1 MVDGFPKIVLHGIW
15 WQSRFHLWGERGDC
29 AGVVAPPAQEELPTI
44 PPPRGRR
51 RTRVRKS
58 PQQQGPP
65 LHASSLPVAELQAIL
80 GEVSRDGLIASTGEK
95 SSLVLWLPSR
105 GGVALPP
112 RAASDAECGASATL
126 ISLLVPT
133 LAFSPADAVDLLSDL
148 PEASGPIC
156 GETLRYWSHLAR
168 LVLSL
173 LSRQQFVPDVQEVAD
188 GAFIA
193 GWRLL
198 VEDAAELGWLE
209 RFAAAM
215 PPICLAVA
223 TAKPVEAEAARIVD
237 DFLGEAADAVIRRLL
252 ENDPFF
258 GQVRRRI
265 SKKPDGESRWLSAL
279 LGRNRIISGSAEDNA
294 EIAAQVRSWVG
305 QLDEPETPTPRLCF
319 SLVEPEDD
327 ADPTAANWR
336 VRFDLRSP
344 ETDEPLDIT
353 KVWTEPQSTPSILT
367 RHLAGRRQRLMAELA
382 RAAEVFPELDAAL
395 RRTGATG
402 VDLTTSGA
410 HTFLREWAQLLKA
423 RGFDVSLPDWATATD
438 RQMGL
443 KLMLKPPDGS
453 PDDMIAGVPSELSVG
468 SFGLNTLLDFDWRI
482 AVGDETVSLEE
493 FERVASHKAPLVKLR
508 GTWVNLDWDAAELAL
523 KFVKRRP
530 GGKMTLGDA
539 LRLAGGAVDL
549 DTGLPV
555 VGLTGTSWIEQLL
568 TWAPDA
574 RVRELGQP
582 VGFVGTLRPYQRRG
596 LQWLAFLDRLGIGAC
611 LADDMGLGKTIQL
624 IALLLHEREQGSQ
637 PAEASV
643 AADQTSSKT
652 AVGPTLLFA
661 PMSVVGNWEREV
673 RRFSPSLRVLVH
685 HGPDRLLGDA
695 FVDAVLRHDLVITTY
710 GLAQR
715 DLKALSR
722 VPWHRIA
729 LDEAQKIKNPSANQT
744 ISIRAL
750 PSVHRVALTGTPV
763 ENHLS
768 ELWSIMEMLNPALLG
783 SASSF
788 RERFAVPIEKMGDQR
803 RAGQLRQMIRPFLLR
818 RLKSDPEVE
827 CDLPEKMEMRVYCN
841 LTPEQAAHYERLVSD
856 MLNEVDA
863 ATGIRR
869 RGLILATLTR
879 LKQVCNHP
887 EHLLRG
893 TGPLDRRSGKCE
905 RLVEMLEELLDEGD
919 AALIF
924 TQYREMGH
932 ILERLLAER
941 LHTET
946 LFLHGGSP
954 AKKREEMIQRFQDPA
969 SATRLFLLSLRAGG
983 FGLNLTRANHVFHFD
998 RWWNPAVEDQA
1009 TDRAHRI
1016 GQTRRVQVHKFVC
1029 IGTIEDRI
1037 DQVLTEK
1044 SALADHIMGSGDEW
1058 LTSLST
1064 KELREYLTLSS
1075 EAVAEE

>member
-1 MVDGFPKIVLHGIW
+1 
-15 WQSRFHLWGERGDC
+15 LWGERGDC
-29 AGVVAPPAQEELPTI
+29 AGVEMPPGQEEAPTV
-44 PPPRGRR
+44 PPPRGRS
-51 RTRVRKS
+51 RTRARKTAEH
-58 PQQQGPP
+58 PGPP
-65 LHASSLPVAELQAIL
+65 LHPGSLPVAELQAIL
-80 GEVSRDGLIASTGEK
+80 GEVSRDGLIASMGDK
-95 SSLVLWLPSR
+95 SSLLLWLPSR
-105 GGVALPP
+105 GGVPLPST
-112 RAASDAECGASATL
+112 AAADAEAGTAATL
-126 ISLLVPT
+126 ISVIVPT

-148 PEASGPIC
+148 PGASGASC
-156 GETLRYWSHLAR
+156 GESLRYWSHLAK
-168 LVLSL
+168 LLLSL
-173 LSRQQFVPDVQEVAD
+173 LSRQHFVPDVEESSD
-188 GAFIA
+188 GKFIA

-198 VEDAAELGWLE
+198 VEDAAELAWLE
-209 RFAAAM
+209 RFAAAI
-215 PPICLAVA
+215 PAICRAVA

-237 DFLGEAADAVIRRLL
+237 GFLGEAADAVIRRML

-279 LGRNRIISGSAEDNA
+279 LGRNRAIEGSAEDNA
-294 EIAAQVRSWVG
+294 EMATQVHSWVG
-305 QLDEPETPTPRLCF
+305 QLDELETPTPRLCF

-327 ADPTAANWR
+327 ADPAGANWR
-336 VRFDLRSP
+336 VRFDLRSA

-353 KVWTEPQSTPSILT
+353 QVWTEPHNSPSILT

-382 RAAEVFPELDAAL
+382 RAAEVFPELQAGL
-395 RRTGATG
+395 RKPGATG

-423 RGFDVSLPDWATATD
+423 RGFDVSLPDWATATN
-438 RQMGL
+438 RQVGL
-443 KLMLKPPDGS
+443 KLMLKPEGS
-453 PDDMIAGVPSELSVG
+453 PEDAVDGVPSEVSVG
-468 SFGLNTLLDFDWRI
+468 SFGLNTLLDFDWRV

-493 FERVASHKAPLVKLR
+493 FESIASHKAPLVKLR
-508 GTWVNLDWDAAELAL
+508 GSWVNMDWDAAELAL
-523 KFVKRRP
+523 KFIRSRP
-530 GGKMTLGDA
+530 SGKVTLGDA

-549 DTGLPV
+549 DTGLPI
-555 VGLTGTSWIEQLL
+555 VGMTGSSWIEQLL
-568 TWAPDA
+568 AWAPDA
-574 RVRELGQP
+574 RIQEIVQP
-582 VGFVGTLRPYQRRG
+582 VGFTGTLRPYQLRG
-596 LQWLAFLDRLGIGAC
+596 LEWLVFLDRLGIGAC

-624 IALLLHEREQGSQ
+624 IALLLHEREQGPQ
-637 PAEASV
+637 PPQAPA
-643 AADQTSSKT
+643 AADQPTGKT

-685 HGPDRLLGDA
+685 HGPDRLMGDA
-695 FVDAVLRHDLVITTY
+695 FVDAALAHDLVITTY

-715 DLKALSR
+715 DMKALTR
-722 VPWHRIA
+722 VPWHRIT

-744 ISIRAL
+744 IAIRAL
-750 PSVHRVALTGTPV
+750 PSTHRVALTGTPV

-768 ELWSIMEMLNPALLG
+768 ELWSIMEMLNPSLLG
-783 SASSF
+783 SASMF
-788 RERFAVPIEKMGDQR
+788 RERFAVPIEKMGDQH
-803 RAGQLRQMIRPFLLR
+803 RAGQLRRMIRPFLLR

-841 LTPEQAAHYERLVSD
+841 LTPEQAAHYERLVSE

-893 TGPLDRRSGKCE
+893 EGPLDRRSGKCE
-905 RLVEMLEELLDEGD
+905 RLVEMLEELLEEGD

-941 LHTET
+941 LHTEL
-946 LFLHGGSP
+946 LFLHGGTP
-954 AKKREEMIQRFQDPA
+954 AKKRQEMIDQFQDPT

-1075 EAVAEE
+1075 DAVAEE